1 MATIDTRVSPNG
13 KTTYRA
19 RARLKGYP
27 QQTASFSR
35 KTDARKWAEGVE
47 AAMREGRYF
56 TTNEAKRHT
65 LAELVER
72 YERDILPLKPKN
84 ARGQRLQLV
93 WWKAQLGDYRL
104 SDVTPAKIVDC
115 RDRLLSTPKPNG
127 KLRSNSTA
135 VRYLAVLSHAF
146 SVAMKEWGWVATNPL
161 RNVSKP
167 TEPRGRV
174 RFLDKDECSRL
185 LIACKGSDSEALY
198 PIVVLALTSGMRR
211 GEIMGLRWRDVDLDD
226 ACLTLHQ
233 TKNGDRR
240 VVPLVGQA
248 LELLQKRRTDRLGD
262 TELVFPGRLS
272 SRPLEFKKPWLRALE
287 RAAIHDFRFHDLR
300 HTAASYLAMQG
311 CTTLDLAE
319 LLGHKTLQMVKR
331 YSHLS
336 TAHAR
341 ASLLKLNRVVFPGM

>member
-27 QQTASFSR
+27 QQTASFPR

-84 ARGQRLQLV
+84 ARGQRRQLV
-93 WWKAQLGDYRL
+93 WWKSQLGDYRL
-104 SDVTPAKIVDC
+104 SDVTAAKIVDC
-115 RDRLLSTPKPNG
+115 RDRLLNTPKPNG

-146 SVAMKEWGWVATNPL
+146 SVAMKEWGWVAANPL

-167 TEPRGRV
+167 IEPRGRV

-185 LIACKGSDSEALY
+185 LAACKASGSEALY
-198 PIVVLALTSGMRR
+198 SIVVLALTTGMRR
-211 GEIMGLRWRDVDLDD
+211 GEIMGLRWRDVDLSN
-226 ACLTLHQ
+226 AHLTLHQ
-233 TKNGDRR
+233 TKNGERR

-248 LELLQKRRTDRLGD
+248 LELLQNRRVSCLDE
-262 TELVFPGRLS
+262 TELVFPGRAS
-272 SRPLEFKKPWLRALE
+272 CRPLEFRKPWLRALE
-287 RAAIHDFRFHDLR
+287 RAAIDDFRFHDLR

-341 ASLLKLNRVVFPGM
+341 ASLLKLDRVVFPGM

>member
-1 MATIDTRVSPNG
+1 MATIDKRISRNG

-27 QQTASFSR
+27 QETASFSR
-35 KTDARKWAEGVE
+35 KTDARKWAESVE

-65 LAELVER
+65 FAELLER
-72 YERDILPLKPKN
+72 YERDVLPLKPRN
-84 ARGQRLQLV
+84 ARAKRLQLA
-93 WWKAQLGDYRL
+93 WWKTQLGDYRL
-104 SDVTPAKIVDC
+104 ADVTPAKIVDC
-115 RDRLLSTPKPNG
+115 RDRLLNVPKPNG
-127 KLRSNSTA
+127 RVRSNSTT

-146 SVAMKEWGWVATNPL
+146 SVAMKEWGWVTANPL

-167 TEPRGRV
+167 VEPRGRV

-185 LIACKGSDSEALY
+185 LDACKGSDSEALY
-198 PIVVLALTSGMRR
+198 TIVALALTTGMRR
-211 GEIMGLRWRDVDLDD
+211 GEIMALRWRDIDFDA

-233 TKNGDRR
+233 TKNGERR
-240 VVPLVGQA
+240 GIPLVGQA
-248 LELLQKRRTDRLGD
+248 LQLLQERRAGRLD
-262 TELVFPGRLS
+262 DAELVFPGRSPGRALD
-272 SRPLEFKKPWLRALE
+272 FKRPWLKALG
-287 RAAIHDFRFHDLR
+287 RAAICDFRFHDLR

-341 ASLLKLNRVVFPGM
+341 ASLLKLDRVVFPGI